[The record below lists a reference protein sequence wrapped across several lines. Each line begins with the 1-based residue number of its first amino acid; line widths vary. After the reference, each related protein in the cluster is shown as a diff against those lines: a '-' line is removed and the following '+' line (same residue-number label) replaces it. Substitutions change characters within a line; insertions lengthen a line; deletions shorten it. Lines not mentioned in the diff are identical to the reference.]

1 MDHSEA
7 RRADALGIP
16 LRIFRLSGEAEFVC
30 IFSEVPASELR
41 DQRSGLGSTARRF
54 YASALFL
61 QIFCD
66 EAHIFPRPN
75 NDDLFLITL
84 DSLRSY
90 DAAIIADSVLIWT
103 DGPQVPDVVP
113 PAPPPAARTEDVL
126 NSVSFNFRAALTL
139 PSGVRAPYSVR
150 SWSYGLRHAELSH
163 MQYLF
168 VRHVT
173 NVYRM
178 PASTHRPISYSYIKN
193 IESLLLKLWG
203 VCMNHLGFTEPDT
216 RTLKIIAPQTIGYYF
231 RFLANPDLGRNMSHT
246 TIELE
251 RQALKHLAA
260 GLATLSYHKRHLGLT
275 QDDLPWGVTLSDCQ
289 NFINHQCRQVRYEY
303 EYDIIL
309 YYRATRGA
317 AIHHVLCGAL
327 LLLTSYSSKMYLF
340 YFLRGL
346 LLSHALIPFI
356 LVRTSFIDI

>member
-1 MDHSEA
+1 MDYSEA

-54 YASALFL
+54 YASAPFL
-61 QIFCD
+61 SIFSD
-66 EAHIFPRPN
+66 EAHIFSRPN

-103 DGPQVPDVVP
+103 DGPQVPDVVLP
-113 PAPPPAARTEDVL
+113 QAPIAAATTEDVL

-150 SWSYGLRHAELSH
+150 SWSYGLKHADLSH

-168 VRHVT
+168 VKHLTDVF
-173 NVYRM
+173 RM

-193 IESLLLKLWG
+193 IQCLLLKLWG

-231 RFLANPDLGRNMSHT
+231 RFLANPELGRNMSHT

-275 QDDLPWGVTLSDCQ
+275 QDDLPWGLSLSDCQ
-289 NFINHQCRQVRYEY
+289 RFINYQCRQVQ
-303 EYDIIL
+303 
-309 YYRATRGA
+309 
-317 AIHHVLCGAL
+317 
-327 LLLTSYSSKMYLF
+327 
-340 YFLRGL
+340 
-346 LLSHALIPFI
+346 
-356 LVRTSFIDI
+356 VRVRFCMI